1 LKRKNYSKELKT
13 KVALAGIKGNQT
25 ANEIAS
31 EFGIHVS
38 LVNRWKKEA
47 IEALPLVFGDTQAK
61 QSKKNEV
68 ERERLYQKV
77 GKLQIELDWL
87 KKNTGHLVDW
97 HGLIPKKCHD
107 IVPGKNEVEPGSSQL
122 PGSV

>member
-1 LKRKNYSKELKT
+1 MKRKKYSKELKI
-13 KVALAGIKGNQT
+13 KVALAAIKGNQT

-47 IEALPLVFGDTQAK
+47 IQALPLVFGETQAK
-61 QSKKNEV
+61 QNKEI
-68 ERERLYQKV
+68 EIDRERLYQKV

-87 KKNTGHLVDW
+87 KKNTGHL
-97 HGLIPKKCHD
+97 
-107 IVPGKNEVEPGSSQL
+107 
-122 PGSV
+122 

>member
-1 LKRKNYSKELKT
+1 M
-13 KVALAGIKGNQT
+13 ALAAIKGNQT

-31 EFGIHVS
+31 EFGIHAS

-61 QSKKNEV
+61 QSKEIEI

-87 KKNTGHLVDW
+87 KKNTGHL
-97 HGLIPKKCHD
+97 
-107 IVPGKNEVEPGSSQL
+107 
-122 PGSV
+122 

>member
-1 LKRKNYSKELKT
+1 MKRKKYSKELKI
-13 KVALAGIKGNQT
+13 KVALAAIKGNQT

-47 IEALPLVFGDTQAK
+47 IQALPLVFGETQAK
-61 QSKKNEV
+61 QNKEIEI

-87 KKNTGHLVDW
+87 KKNTGHL
-97 HGLIPKKCHD
+97 
-107 IVPGKNEVEPGSSQL
+107 
-122 PGSV
+122 

>member
-1 LKRKNYSKELKT
+1 M
-13 KVALAGIKGNQT
+13 ALAAIKGNQT

-61 QSKKNEV
+61 QSKEIEI

-87 KKNTGHLVDW
+87 KKNTGHL
-97 HGLIPKKCHD
+97 
-107 IVPGKNEVEPGSSQL
+107 
-122 PGSV
+122 

>member
-1 LKRKNYSKELKT
+1 M
-13 KVALAGIKGNQT
+13 ALAAIKGNQT

-61 QSKKNEV
+61 QSKKM
-68 ERERLYQKV
+68 RLS
-77 GKLQIELDWL
+77 GSAFIRRLASFGSNW
-87 KKNTGHLVDW
+87 TG
-97 HGLIPKKCHD
+97 
-107 IVPGKNEVEPGSSQL
+107 
-122 PGSV
+122 

>member
-13 KVALAGIKGNQT
+13 KVALAAIKGNQT

-31 EFGIHVS
+31 EFGIHIS

-47 IEALPLVFGDTQAK
+47 IEALPSVFGNSQEK
-61 QSKKNEV
+61 QSKEV
-68 ERERLYQKV
+68 EIERDRLYQKV

-87 KKNTGHLVDW
+87 KKNTGHL
-97 HGLIPKKCHD
+97 
-107 IVPGKNEVEPGSSQL
+107 
-122 PGSV
+122 